1 MERHIRLVTDAVM
14 CKLPGAQQVSV
25 GQYPNVNN
33 AVFTAKNVHQTVRI
47 TGFVARCGGWLTVT
61 AIRMVSGNRVQHQD
75 HWPGTLP
82 AQSVQ
87 GRCMR
92 GCGRVHPSSLSD
104 SVGIRPPLA
113 HARGEAVGIAWQGW
127 DRVGRGGIAWQ
138 EIKSPPAR
146 RSRRAGRRVL

>member
-61 AIRMVSGNRVQHQD
+61 AIRMVSGNRVQRQG

-92 GCGRVHPSSLSD
+92 GSGGGVHPSSLSD
-104 SVGIRPPLA
+104 SVGTRPPLA
-113 HARGEAVGIAWQGW
+113 HARGRPSGSRG
-127 DRVGRGGIAWQ
+127 RVGSRG
-138 EIKSPPAR
+138 R
-146 RSRRAGRRVL
+146 RSNLHRPGALAVPGVVL

>member
-14 CKLPGAQQVSV
+14 CKLLGAQQVSV

-61 AIRMVSGNRVQHQD
+61 AIRMVGGNRVQRQG

-92 GCGRVHPSSLSD
+92 GSGGGVHPSSLSD
-104 SVGIRPPLA
+104 SVGTRPPA
-113 HARGEAVGIAWQGW
+113 RMRGEAVGIAWQ
-127 DRVGRGGIAWQ
+127 GGIAWQ

-146 RSRRAGRRVL
+146 RALAVSVVVL